1 MIDLGRRY
9 HHLVSVDGVVNLYKP
24 VGPSSARFVY
34 RLRPILGERR
44 IGHAGA
50 LDPFAEGVLLACC
63 GRATRLVERLMALE
77 KTYDAGLIL
86 GVTNDTFD
94 PEQPFRPV
102 PGATE
107 PGEDAVRRTVDA
119 LVGEIDQVPPEFSAL
134 KIDGRPAYE
143 RARRARGDAASSPS
157 AMSPRR
163 VRVAAIEVRR
173 YAWPELDLTIRCG
186 RGTYIRAIARD
197 LGQAVGCGACC
208 KSLLRRAVGPFIAAD
223 ALRLEGAQAE
233 AVRSALL
240 PIGAV
245 QALLD

>member
-1 MIDLGRRY
+1 
-9 HHLVSVDGVVNLYKP
+9 VSVDGLLNLYKP
-24 VGPSSARFVY
+24 AGPSSARFVY

-77 KTYDAGLIL
+77 KTYDAGLVL

-102 PGATE
+102 SGAADPGQVAL
-107 PGEDAVRRTVDA
+107 RRAVDA
-119 LVGEIDQVPPEFSAL
+119 LIGEIDQVPPEFSAL

-143 RARRARGDAASSPS
+143 RARRARSDAASPPT
-157 AMSPRR
+157 AMAPRR
-163 VRVAAIEVRR
+163 VRIAAIEVRR
-173 YAWPELDLTIRCG
+173 YAWPEVDLTIRCG

-197 LGQAVGCGACC
+197 LGQALGCGACC
-208 KSLLRRAVGPFIAAD
+208 QSVLRRSVGPFVVAD
-223 ALRLEGAQAE
+223 ALRLERASAGAAR
-233 AVRSALL
+233 AALRS
-240 PIGAV
+240 IDAV
-245 QALLD
+245 QALLDQAG